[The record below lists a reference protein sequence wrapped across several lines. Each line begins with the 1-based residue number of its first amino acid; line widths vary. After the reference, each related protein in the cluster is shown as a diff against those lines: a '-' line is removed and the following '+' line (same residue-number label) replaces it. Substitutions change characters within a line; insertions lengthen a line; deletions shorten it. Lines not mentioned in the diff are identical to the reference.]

1 MKWCVYAMKKQ
12 AFQGRRKATW
22 RARAGVSALSLVLS
36 LAAMSLPAQ
45 AEEGRLSLRE
55 RIAQR
60 RAATAPTP
68 AAAAL
73 PLTPGD
79 HEIRVAHQ
87 GLERKVVVHVPRAA
101 EAGQPLPLVLALHGG
116 GGFAEF
122 MADDARYGLIRA
134 ADEGGFIVA
143 FPNGYS
149 RFAGGRL
156 ATWNAGACCG
166 DARDRQ
172 VDDVGFLRAVVA
184 QLQAHAHID
193 SARIFATGMSNG
205 GMMAYR
211 LACEAS
217 DLFRAVA
224 SVAGTD
230 NTLQC
235 TPARPVSVLHI
246 HARDDDHVLFEGGAG
261 PGAFRD
267 ASKVT
272 DFTSVPETMRRWAQ
286 RDRCEGAPQR
296 TQSFAGAS
304 CEAYAR
310 CAQGVR
316 VELCVTDSGGHS
328 WPGGVSRRGKAPSST
343 AFDAARL
350 IWDFFAAS
358 SAPR

>member
-1 MKWCVYAMKKQ
+1 MKNIVFAPRVVQSLLTGMLALGLCASAAWA
-12 AFQGRRKATW
+12 QG
-22 RARAGVSALSLVLS
+22 
-36 LAAMSLPAQ
+36 
-45 AEEGRLSLRE
+45 EGSSLRE

-60 RAATAPTP
+60 RAAAAQPP

-122 MADDARYGLIRA
+122 MADDARYGLIHA

-149 RFAGGRL
+149 RFPGGRL

-184 QLQAHAHID
+184 QLQARSRID
-193 SARIFATGMSNG
+193 PARIFATGMSNG

-246 HARDDDHVLFEGGAG
+246 HARDDDHVLFDGGAG

-267 ASKVT
+267 TSKVT
-272 DFTSVPETMRRWAQ
+272 DFTSVPETVRRWAQ
-286 RDRCEGAPQR
+286 RDRCEGTPQR
-296 TQSFAGAS
+296 TQSFTGAS

-316 VELCVTDSGGHS
+316 VELCVTDTGGHS
-328 WPGGVSRRGKAPSST
+328 WPGGVTRRGKEPSST

-350 IWDFFAAS
+350 VWDFFAAS
-358 SAPR
+358 SAAR

>member
-1 MKWCVYAMKKQ
+1 MKNRSYSTSL
-12 AFQGRRKATW
+12 RR
-22 RARAGVSALSLVLS
+22 
-36 LAAMSLPAQ
+36 SLPAGALAFVLCASAAWAQ
-45 AEEGRLSLRE
+45 ADGSSLRE

-60 RAATAPTP
+60 RAAAAQASTP
-68 AAAAL
+68 AALA
-73 PLTPGD
+73 LTPGD

-87 GLERKVVVHVPRAA
+87 GLERKVVVHIPRAA
-101 EAGQPLPLVLALHGG
+101 QAGQPLPLVLALHGG

-149 RFAGGRL
+149 RFPGGRL

-184 QLQAHAHID
+184 QLQARSSID
-193 SARIFATGMSNG
+193 PARIFATGMSNG

-246 HARDDDHVLFEGGAG
+246 HARDDDHVLFNGGAG
-261 PGAFRD
+261 AGAFRD

-272 DFTSVPETMRRWAQ
+272 DFTSVPETMRRWTQ
-286 RDRCEGAPQR
+286 RDRCEAAPQR
-296 TQSFAGAS
+296 TQSFNGAY
-304 CEAYAR
+304 CEAYAH

-316 VELCVTDSGGHS
+316 VELCVTETGGHS
-328 WPGGVSRRGKAPSST
+328 WPGGVTRRGKAPSST

-350 IWDFFAAS
+350 IWDFFAAT
-358 SAPR
+358 SAAR